1 MEPQSKTMPP
11 GEANAPLLVN
21 TLEEAQRLVR
31 LEVLLVKEELRQEAK
46 AMKVATMGFAAAIA
60 FALTG
65 LTLLA
70 LSGALGAGSSVTL
83 GLGIASFVVAA
94 GSALFAFRKVPK
106 SPLLDAAAVAE
117 GGRVGREAL
126 RGGAA

>member
-1 MEPQSKTMPP
+1 MEPQNMTTRD
-11 GEANAPLLVN
+11 AVLIN

-46 AMKVATMGFAAAIA
+46 AMKLATMGFAASIA

-70 LSGALGAGSSVTL
+70 LSGVLGAGASLTM

-94 GSALFAFRKVPK
+94 ASAIYAFRKVPK
-106 SPLLDAAAVAE
+106 APLLDAAAESGGVPVA
-117 GGRVGREAL
+117 REA
-126 RGGAA
+126 RSRGAA

>member
-1 MEPQSKTMPP
+1 MEPQNISTR
-11 GEANAPLLVN
+11 EAVLIN

-70 LSGALGAGSSVTL
+70 LSGALGTGSSVTM

-94 GSALFAFRKVPK
+94 ASAVFAFRKVPK
-106 SPLLDAAAVAE
+106 APLLDAAAAAE